1 MGAKLAQ
8 IPQLTKKLGAREMVE
23 GEDTKHQFF
32 LRLSLMVFLAVVF
45 GYFTLIIFG
54 S

>member
-23 GEDTKHQFF
+23 GDGTEDQFF
-32 LRLSLMVFLAVVF
+32 LRLSLMVFLVVVF
-45 GYFTLIIFG
+45 GYFTLTIFG